1 MCSRVST
8 SNCGDDME
16 EEKVLQSTDFALRP
30 TKERRGELMPN
41 ALATNN
47 LTNASGSIDLA
58 LFKSRLQEQEQKLE
72 QQNKQIKQR
81 LLVYDHKLKLKQNL
95 KKKIKPFIKD
105 ASVVPM
111 NIFFTLVVFDGGLL
125 KPFTMLCKGFRK
137 HILFE
142 FKNQFAPAVE
152 KFKEAYKDYFEFD
165 SMHLWRSSIAYG
177 SQQGT
182 RIDQVLKLR
191 VKSICK

>member
-30 TKERRGELMPN
+30 TKERRGDLMPN

-81 LLVYDHKLKLKQNL
+81 LLV
-95 KKKIKPFIKD
+95 
-105 ASVVPM
+105 
-111 NIFFTLVVFDGGLL
+111 
-125 KPFTMLCKGFRK
+125 
-137 HILFE
+137 
-142 FKNQFAPAVE
+142 
-152 KFKEAYKDYFEFD
+152 
-165 SMHLWRSSIAYG
+165 
-177 SQQGT
+177 
-182 RIDQVLKLR
+182 
-191 VKSICK
+191 